1 MARCRKAVATSVRE
15 PVLTD
20 KTKRC
25 KAIVER
31 EEKMGVSR
39 YECVEI
45 K

>member
-1 MARCRKAVATSVRE
+1 MASRRKAEAMAVRE
-15 PVLTD
+15 PVPID

-25 KAIVER
+25 KAIVEQ